1 VNKDELAAN
10 LEEVFHETFD
20 DPAIEISREMT
31 ASDVEEWD
39 SFNHVRLIV
48 AIEERFR
55 VNFSTSEIADLKN
68 VGDLMDLIMAHCTD
82 SPTGRR

>member
-1 VNKDELAAN
+1 MNKDELAAA
-10 LEEVFHETFD
+10 LQEVFHETFD

-31 ASDVEEWD
+31 ALDLEEWD

-55 VNFSTSEIADLKN
+55 INFSTSEIADLKN
-68 VGDLMDLIMAHCTD
+68 VGDLMDLIMAHCAG
-82 SPTGRR
+82 SPAGRR